1 MQSSANI
8 DGKKRGV
15 EKLRTRAEE
24 ARRAGSGWSQLNIV
38 RRDNNQSQE
47 EWIMALIQVSAA
59 ELKAKAGELR
69 NLNSQFKTQV
79 GNLESQEQTLI
90 SMWEGEARDA
100 FNTAFNN
107 DKMQMDNFYNLI
119 EQYCAALEAIAAKY
133 ELAEAQNV
141 STAASRTYK

>member
-1 MQSSANI
+1 
-8 DGKKRGV
+8 
-15 EKLRTRAEE
+15 
-24 ARRAGSGWSQLNIV
+24 
-38 RRDNNQSQE
+38 
-47 EWIMALIQVSAA
+47 MALIQVSAA

-141 STAASRTYK
+141 STAASRTYR